1 MGWSL
6 VMKDFLGFD
15 MGRDLENIDMFM
27 MKKKKVERK

>member
-6 VMKDFLGFD
+6 VMKDFLEFD